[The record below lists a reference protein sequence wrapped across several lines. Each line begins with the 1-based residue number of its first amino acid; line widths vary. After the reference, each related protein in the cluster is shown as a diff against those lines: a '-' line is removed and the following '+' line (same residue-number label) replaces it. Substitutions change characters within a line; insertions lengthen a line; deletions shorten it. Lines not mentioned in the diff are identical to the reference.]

1 MSAQTNIYRGLGGW
15 TLVAD
20 RREVFPDDPGNG
32 TPLMVYA
39 PRMAGWGTLGRVLD
53 TGEVDD
59 ATGAVIVVPPDV
71 LTWLE
76 DAEDNATEWLEGEG

>member
-1 MSAQTNIYRGLGGW
+1 MNTQTYRGPHGW

-20 RREVFPDDPGNG
+20 RRQVFPDDPGNG

-39 PRMAGWGTLGRVLD
+39 PRMCGWGTLGRVLA

-59 ATGAVIVVPPDV
+59 NSGAVIVVPPDV

-76 DAEDNATEWLEGEG
+76 DAEDNATEWLEGEQ

>member
-1 MSAQTNIYRGLGGW
+1 MNAHTQTYRGPNGW

-39 PRMAGWGTLGRVLD
+39 PRMSGWGTLGRVLD

-59 ATGAVIVVPPDV
+59 NTGAVIVVPPDV